1 MTYKDDYTIPEEIM
15 EQICEQ
21 GFDALPELIRIV
33 LNAAMYIERQ
43 KHIGAGPYERTP
55 ERQGYANGFKPKACP
70 RVRGEQWQR
79 AWARSP

>member
-1 MTYKDDYTIPEEIM
+1 MTYENNYTIPEEIM

-21 GFDALPELIRIV
+21 GFDALPELMRIV

-55 ERQGYANGFKPKACP
+55 ERH
-70 RVRGEQWQR
+70 
-79 AWARSP
+79 